1 MDVDGN
7 RNLEAGHKF
16 QMAAE
21 LILGGDK
28 DVNGGK
34 MSKSIEETSFQSSIS
49 VYDSVFNAAVAY
61 RQAGRHDLA
70 EKFYRKAVQIKPQVI
85 NHCSLNQVFF
95 CLSKP
100 RVGMILL
107 PQWFCIT

>member
-28 DVNGGK
+28 DINGGK

-85 NHCSLNQVFF
+85 NHCSFNQVFF

-107 PQWFCIT
+107 PQ